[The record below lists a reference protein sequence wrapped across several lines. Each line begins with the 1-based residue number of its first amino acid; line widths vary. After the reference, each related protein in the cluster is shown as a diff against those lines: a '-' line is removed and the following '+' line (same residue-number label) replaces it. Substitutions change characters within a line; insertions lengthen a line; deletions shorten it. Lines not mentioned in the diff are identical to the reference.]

1 MTKSFRSLVSQ
12 SRRLLQNPY
21 AHIEYLESS
30 TDQASADDTEMA
42 SAERI
47 AASRRLLQ
55 NQYAYLDDR
64 GGFTASSKLSRGSSP
79 LEASSLQSPGAN
91 QSESSRRHRRSH
103 DDTDINARVRQ
114 LHGRLWEER
123 SSIWPTALT
132 GDPIELLDP
141 AAALGLLGY
150 EYELADGL
158 GKYRV
163 GSGVIEV
170 AGVIDLSSKLVRVSS
185 QFPMTVQLFT
195 AAHELGHAVL
205 HPGMNGV
212 HRDRPIDGAEHSRT
226 RIEIEADKFASYF
239 LLPSRLVCS
248 RFERIFGKAPF
259 VLHDD
264 SAFAFSGSTVAE
276 IQARVRTPRELS
288 RLLANTERYNGEPIV
303 PLAAQ
308 FRVSVEAMAI
318 RLEELKLVNLH

>member
-1 MTKSFRSLVSQ
+1 MTKFFRSLVSQ
-12 SRRLLQNPY
+12 SQRLLQNPY

-30 TDQASADDTEMA
+30 IDQVSADDTEMT

-64 GGFTASSKLSRGSSP
+64 GGFAASSKLRRGSAP
-79 LEASSLQSPGAN
+79 LEASSL
-91 QSESSRRHRRSH
+91 
-103 DDTDINARVRQ
+103 
-114 LHGRLWEER
+114 
-123 SSIWPTALT
+123 SSICRTAVT

-141 AAALGLLGY
+141 AAALRLLGY

-170 AGVIDLSSKLVRVSS
+170 AGLIDLSSRLLRVSR
-185 QFPMTVQLFT
+185 QFPMPVQSFT

-205 HPGMNGV
+205 HPGMDGV
-212 HRDRPIDGAEHSRT
+212 HRDRPMDGAEHSRT

-259 VLHDD
+259 ILHDD

-276 IQARVRTPRELS
+276 IQASARTPRELS